1 MLKYGRTFDPV
12 CNAAMESFS
21 VAFDHTRRNGLLDD
35 LLLFDITD
43 ETALV
48 DEYADWLG
56 FDLNLSETSETS
68 GLNAGR
74 DLGVAAAVLYNALVK
89 NAKRRGHKSVSR
101 LCLNVN
107 AIVDGGMELDRKGKG
122 WIAFRL
128 LFESR
133 P

>member
-1 MLKYGRTFDPV
+1 MIKYGRTFDPV
-12 CNAAMESFS
+12 CNAAMESFR

-43 ETALV
+43 KTV
-48 DEYADWLG
+48 VVEYADWRG
-56 FDLNLSETSETS
+56 FDLNLSETS
-68 GLNAGR
+68 GLNAGH
-74 DLGVAAAVLYNALVK
+74 DLGVAAAVLYNALVR

-101 LCLNVN
+101 VCLNVN
-107 AIVDGGMELDRKGKG
+107 AIVDGGMELDREGKG

>member
-43 ETALV
+43 KTAV
-48 DEYADWLG
+48 VEYADWLG
-56 FDLNLSETSETS
+56 FDLYLSETS
-68 GLNAGR
+68 GLNAGH

-107 AIVDGGMELDRKGKG
+107 AIVDSGGMELDREGKG